1 MCELTCRC
9 GRPSGGLVVRILF
22 RRAIWLANALA
33 RGRPAAGATLG
44 TADGEVFRAR
54 RGGRL
59 HVVVAAR
66 RLKQPPRRAVCRPLR
81 PRARCVG
88 ILRAS
93 APRRALVGRHEQLQ
107 RERARNAA
115 TPAECMHLLLE
126 PARPPSLTRIAFAL
140 AARSQNVSATHS
152 KRSAGGARGGTAAA
166 RAPTPRRLRYCACR
180 GALEAARSSR
190 AAARTAEIA
199 RTLRLARRAARPSLP
214 RATRAGRAARERP
227 SEYLRAPHRAAGCTG
242 RSARPGSAARAIA
255 LERPCQR

>member
-22 RRAIWLANALA
+22 RRAIWLANA

-44 TADGEVFRAR
+44 TADGEIVRAR
-54 RGGRL
+54 RGRRL
-59 HVVVAAR
+59 PVAVAAR
-66 RLKQPPRRAVCRPLR
+66 LLKQPPRRAVCWPPR

-107 RERARNAA
+107 RERARRAA
-115 TPAECMHLLLE
+115 APTECMHLQLE

-140 AARSQNVSATHS
+140 AARSRNVSATHS

-166 RAPTPRRLRYCACR
+166 RAPPPRRRRYCACR
-180 GALEAARSSR
+180 GTLEAARVVLARPRGPPRLRARCASR
-190 AAARTAEIA
+190 AAPHAPTS
-199 RTLRLARRAARPSLP
+199 LAP
-214 RATRAGRAARERP
+214 RALAAPRASGRASTCAHRIAPQGAPVGPRARGP
-227 SEYLRAPHRAAGCTG
+227 PRAR
-242 RSARPGSAARAIA
+242 
-255 LERPCQR
+255 

>member
-126 PARPPSLTRIAFAL
+126 PARPPSLTRFAFART
-140 AARSQNVSATHS
+140 ARSRNVSAGPLEAQRRRRARRHG
-152 KRSAGGARGGTAAA
+152 GGARTVASSPQVLHMPW
-166 RAPTPRRLRYCACR
+166 RT
-180 GALEAARSSR
+180 RSS
-190 AAARTAEIA
+190 A
-199 RTLRLARRAARPSLP
+199 
-214 RATRAGRAARERP
+214 
-227 SEYLRAPHRAAGCTG
+227 
-242 RSARPGSAARAIA
+242 
-255 LERPCQR
+255 